1 MLADSWFSAKENLHF
16 IRHGLGK
23 HFVIALKSN
32 RTVALS
38 YEAKRQGTF
47 SRLDAL
53 NLPERQAV
61 RGYLRGLDFAVLVVR
76 QVFTN
81 KDGSTGVLYLACSDL
96 ESDGEGIVAIYQKR
110 WNVETF
116 HKTLKS
122 HASLAKSPTR
132 TVRTQSNHCFLAI
145 YAACRLTW
153 LSVTHGLNRVALRT
167 RLYLKAV
174 RHAFD
179 ELQLLKAA

>member
-1 MLADSWFSAKENLHF
+1 MGWLWDHAQQ
-16 IRHGLGK
+16 RH
-23 HFVIALKSN
+23 VIAHDYLISN
-32 RTVALS
+32 YVCPSGR
-38 YEAKRQGTF
+38 
-47 SRLDAL
+47 
-53 NLPERQAV
+53 
-61 RGYLRGLDFAVLVVR
+61 
-76 QVFTN
+76 
-81 KDGSTGVLYLACSDL
+81 
-96 ESDGEGIVAIYQKR
+96 
-110 WNVETF
+110 NVETC

>member
-1 MLADSWFSAKENLHF
+1 MRFLSCAKSLQTKMVAPGFCIWLAATSSVTQKAS
-16 IRHGLGK
+16 
-23 HFVIALKSN
+23 SN
-32 RTVALS
+32 
-38 YEAKRQGTF
+38 
-47 SRLDAL
+47 
-53 NLPERQAV
+53 
-61 RGYLRGLDFAVLVVR
+61 
-76 QVFTN
+76 
-81 KDGSTGVLYLACSDL
+81 
-96 ESDGEGIVAIYQKR
+96 QKR
-110 WNVETF
+110 WNVETC

-174 RHAFD
+174 RHAMNSNF
-179 ELQLLKAA
+179 KAA

>member
-1 MLADSWFSAKENLHF
+1 MVAPVFCIWLAA
-16 IRHGLGK
+16 
-23 HFVIALKSN
+23 
-32 RTVALS
+32 T
-38 YEAKRQGTF
+38 
-47 SRLDAL
+47 
-53 NLPERQAV
+53 
-61 RGYLRGLDFAVLVVR
+61 LRVMEKPSSL
-76 QVFTN
+76 
-81 KDGSTGVLYLACSDL
+81 
-96 ESDGEGIVAIYQKR
+96 YQKR

-153 LSVTHGLNRVALRT
+153 LSVTHGLGHVALRT
-167 RLYLKAV
+167 RLYLKACPRLERGAV